1 MIRVPVLKEAAFMT
15 SLPRIRSV
23 LLLAALFA
31 LVWTVPLVAQDT
43 PAAAKPFDPVL
54 TVERIFAGREFA
66 AERFGPARWM
76 SDGASYTTLEPSAGI
91 KGGRDLVLYRAETG
105 RREVLVAAAKLV
117 PAGAGTPLPIE
128 DYAWSPDGKVLIVF
142 TNSRRV
148 WRQNTRGDFWTY
160 DLATGRLGQ
169 LGRDFEPSTL
179 MFAKLSP
186 DGRKAAY
193 VVKNDLYAED
203 LASGRTTRLTF
214 DGGPDIINGTSDWV
228 NEEEFA
234 IRDGFRWSPDS
245 SAIAFWR
252 FDTTRVPVFTM
263 INNTAAL
270 YSTTITF
277 KHPKP
282 GQPNSAVKVGVVPA
296 AGGPVVWMK
305 TPGDPSETYIARLEW
320 AGNSRD
326 VVCQHLNRLQ
336 NRLSVL
342 VGDAATGDVRTVFT
356 DTDETWVEVMD
367 DFVWLEGGKRLLWL
381 SERDGW
387 SHAYVVGRDD
397 GTVRL
402 ITPGAY
408 DVVGVAGLDE
418 KGGRLYV
425 TASPGDATQRFLYR
439 VRLDGKGEP
448 ERVGPTVSRG
458 TERYDISPSAR
469 WAFKVSSLLDE
480 PPVTELVSLPKGET
494 VRVLA
499 GNRELKAKIEGL
511 ARRRAEYFKL
521 PIGDGVEVDG
531 WRILPPDFD
540 PAKRYP
546 LLVYVYG
553 EPAGQT
559 VQDSWGGSGYLWH
572 LMLAQQGYIVASFD
586 NRGTPAPRGRAWR
599 KSVYRQIG
607 ILASA
612 DQAAAVRAALAAWPY
627 ADPERVGVWG
637 WSGGGSMTLNA
648 MFRYPDLYKA
658 GISVASVP
666 DQRLY
671 DTIYQERYMGLPEDN
686 PDGYKNGSPITF
698 AKDLRGKLLIVHG
711 TGDDNVHYQG
721 FEKLVDELVAHN
733 KAFTMT
739 AYPNRSHGIA
749 EGQGTTLHL
758 RTLFT
763 RFLNENLPPGGRAR

>member
-1 MIRVPVLKEAAFMT
+1 MT
-15 SLPRIRSV
+15 PRPRIFTGP
-23 LLLAALFA
+23 LLAFALFWA
-31 LVWTVPLVAQDT
+31 VPLTAQSV
-43 PAAAKPFDPVL
+43 PATDKPFDPIL

-76 SDGASYTTLEPSAGI
+76 SDGGSYTTLEPSAET
-91 KGGRDLVLYRAETG
+91 KDSRDLVLYRAETG

-117 PAGAGTPLPIE
+117 PPGASGPLAIE

-142 TNSRRV
+142 TNSKRV
-148 WRQNTRGDFWTY
+148 WRQNTRGDFWTF
-160 DLATGRLGQ
+160 DLASGRLLR

-186 DGRKAAY
+186 DGLKAAY
-193 VVKNDLYAED
+193 VVKNDIYAED
-203 LASGRTTRLTF
+203 LASGRVTRLTY

-228 NEEEFA
+228 NEEEFG

-245 SAIAFWR
+245 ASIAFWR

-270 YSTTITF
+270 YPSTITF

-296 AGGPVVWMK
+296 AGGYAVWMR
-305 TPGDPSETYIARLEW
+305 TPGDAAETYIARLEW
-320 AGNSRD
+320 AGNSRE
-326 VVCQHLNRLQ
+326 VIMQHLNRLQ
-336 NRLSVL
+336 NTLSVL
-342 VGDAATGDVRTVFT
+342 VGSAVTGEVRTVFT

-387 SHAYVVGRDD
+387 NHAYSVGRDD
-397 GTVRL
+397 GAVRL
-402 ITPGAY
+402 LTPGDY
-408 DVVGVAGLDE
+408 DVISLAAVDE
-418 KGGRLYV
+418 KTGWLYI
-425 TASPGDATQRFLYR
+425 TASPDDATKRFLFR
-439 VRLDGKGEP
+439 VRLNGKGQP
-448 ERVGPTVSRG
+448 ERVGPPVPRG
-458 TERYDISPSAR
+458 VQRYDISPSAR

-480 PPVTELVSLPKGET
+480 PPVTELVRLPKGEV
-494 VRVLA
+494 VRTLA
-499 GNRELKAKIEGL
+499 ANRDLKAKVDGL
-511 ARRRAEYFKL
+511 ARKRAEYFKL
-521 PIGDGVEVDG
+521 PVGDGVEVDG

-540 PAKRYP
+540 PAKTYP

-572 LMLAQQGYIVASFD
+572 LMLAQRGTIVASFD

-599 KSVYRQIG
+599 KSVYRQVG
-607 ILASA
+607 ILASV
-612 DQAAAVRAALAAWPY
+612 DQAAAVRAALAAWPS

-666 DQRLY
+666 DERLY
-671 DTIYQERYMGLPEDN
+671 DTIYQERYMGLPQDN

-698 AKDLRGKLLIVHG
+698 AKDLKGKLLIVHG

-721 FEKLVDELVAHN
+721 FEKLVDELVARN
-733 KAFTMT
+733 KAFTMM
-739 AYPNRSHGIA
+739 AYPNRSHGIY
-749 EGQGTTLHL
+749 EGEGTTLHL
-758 RTLFT
+758 YTMFT
-763 RFLNENLPPGGRAR
+763 RFLEENLPPGGRAR

>member
-1 MIRVPVLKEAAFMT
+1 MIGIATLKEIANMT
-15 SLPRIRSV
+15 SRPRIATLS
-23 LLLAALFA
+23 LLALILALA
-31 LVWTVPLVAQDT
+31 PTARAQDM
-43 PAAAKPFDPVL
+43 PAAGKPFDPVL

-66 AERFGPARWM
+66 AERFGPARWT
-76 SDGASYTTLEPSAGI
+76 SDGSSYTTLEPSAEI

-105 RREVLVAAAKLV
+105 VRRVLVAAANLV
-117 PAGAGTPLPIE
+117 PPGASAPLPIE

-160 DLATGRLGQ
+160 ELASGRLRQ

-186 DGRKAAY
+186 DGRRAAY
-193 VVKNDLYAED
+193 VVKNDIYAED
-203 LASGRTTRLTF
+203 LASGRTTRLTY

-228 NEEEFA
+228 NEEEFD

-270 YSTTITF
+270 YPSTTAF

-296 AGGPVVWMK
+296 AGGYPVWMR
-305 TPGDPSETYIARLEW
+305 TPGDPAETYIARLEW
-320 AGNSRD
+320 AGNSRE
-326 VVCQHLNRLQ
+326 VVMQHLNRLQ
-336 NRLSVL
+336 NTLRVL

-367 DFVWLEGGKRLLWL
+367 DFVWLGGGKRLLWL

-387 SHAYVVGRDD
+387 NHAYSVGRDD

-402 ITPGAY
+402 LTPGDY

-418 KGGRLYV
+418 KAGWLYV
-425 TASPGDATQRFLYR
+425 IASPEDPTGRFLYR
-439 VRLDGKGEP
+439 VRLDGKGRP
-448 ERVGPTVSRG
+448 ERVGPPAGRG

-469 WAFKVSSLLDE
+469 WAFKVSSSLDE
-480 PPVTELVSLPKGET
+480 PPVTELVRLPKGET
-494 VRVLA
+494 VRMLA
-499 GNRELKAKIEGL
+499 ANRDLKTKVEGL
-511 ARRRAEYFKL
+511 ARKRAEYFRL
-521 PIGDGVEVDG
+521 PTGDGVVVDG

-540 PAKRYP
+540 PARKYP

-559 VQDSWGGSGYLWH
+559 VQAGWGGSRYLWH
-572 LMLAQQGYIVASFD
+572 LLLAQRGYIVASFD

-599 KSVYRQIG
+599 KSIYRQIG

-612 DQAAAVRAALAAWPY
+612 DQAAAVRAALAAWPC

-658 GISVASVP
+658 GIAVASVP

-686 PDGYKNGSPITF
+686 AEGYRNGSPITF
-698 AKDLRGKLLIVHG
+698 AKDLRGRLLIVHG

-721 FEKLVDELVAHN
+721 FERLVDELVAHN
-733 KAFTMT
+733 KAFTMM
-739 AYPNRSHGIA
+739 AYPNRSHGIS
-749 EGQGTTLHL
+749 EGVGTTLHL
-758 RTLFT
+758 YTLFT
-763 RFLNENLPPGGRAR
+763 RFLAENLPPGGKAR